1 MAITTKRVSRVF
13 KHGATEYPD
22 PSPSSKPEQCLA
34 LLATGNPTFNNAILD
49 GPTIEGGRQIYQIKI
64 AAGTK
69 G

>member
-1 MAITTKRVSRVF
+1 MAITTKRVARVF

-22 PSPSSKPEQCLA
+22 PSPTSKAEQCLA
-34 LLATGNPTFNNAILD
+34 MLATGNPAFNNAILD
-49 GPTIEGGRQIYQIKI
+49 GPTMDAGRQIYQIKI

>member
-22 PSPSSKPEQCLA
+22 PSPTSKAEQCLA
-34 LLATGNPTFNNAILD
+34 MLATGTPAVNNAVLD
-49 GPTIEGGRQIYQIKI
+49 GPTMDAGRQSYQIKI